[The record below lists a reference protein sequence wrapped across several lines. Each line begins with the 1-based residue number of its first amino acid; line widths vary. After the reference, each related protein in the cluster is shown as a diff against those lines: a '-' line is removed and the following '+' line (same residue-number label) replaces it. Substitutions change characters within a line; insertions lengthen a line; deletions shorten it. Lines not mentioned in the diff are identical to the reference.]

1 MAKQQAVQQPKQ
13 KTAATAT
20 SKQSASTLPFVFDR
34 TNYLIMIGGVLVI
47 LLGFVLMSG
56 GATSDPNV
64 FPKEQI
70 YSFTR
75 ITLAPIVVILGFGIE
90 IFAILKRP
98 KS

>member
-1 MAKQQAVQQPKQ
+1 MAKQQIQQKQ
-13 KTAATAT
+13 KAQPAQPA
-20 SKQSASTLPFVFDR
+20 KQPSASVLPFVFDR
-34 TNYLIMIGGVLVI
+34 TNYIIMVSGVVVI
-47 LLGFVLMSG
+47 LLGFILMSG
-56 GATSDPNV
+56 GGTKDPSV

-75 ITLAPIVVILGFGIE
+75 ITLAPILVMLGFGIE